1 VATGGSRAA
10 APGLRRKKA
19 RGGTRSGNGSNGA
32 ARPAG
37 RARAEKPARAASA
50 AKRAASPTARATN
63 AAKPQRA
70 ARTSKVDVA
79 LLRDAAERSIRY
91 LERRDARQVA
101 PALETLARFHEPLP
115 AGPSHPAA
123 VLRLLDEA
131 GSPATMVMGGGRFF
145 GFVIGGTLP
154 VSLAANWLANAWDQ
168 NTGLWVSTPGTSTLE
183 EVALRWMIELFGLP
197 RGTGGAF
204 VTGATVA
211 NFTALAAAR
220 HAVLADAG
228 WDVEAKGLFG
238 APEIT
243 VVVGAEAHPTLIKS
257 LGLLGLG
264 RKRVVTVPADDQG
277 RMRADALPPITGPAI
292 VCAQAGNV
300 NTGATD
306 PLEKIVAY
314 ARAAKAWLHVDGA
327 FGLWA
332 TAAPTRAA
340 RVAGIT
346 RADSWATDA
355 HKWLNVPY
363 DCGLA
368 FVRDPHALRAA
379 MAITAEYLPTETPH
393 RNPSDYTPELSRRAR
408 GVEVWAALR
417 ALGKSGVA
425 ELIERTC
432 RHARRFAEGLAA
444 AGYRVLNE
452 VALNQV
458 LVSFGDA
465 AANER
470 VIAGIQ
476 SDGTCWCGGT
486 VWQEKSAMRI
496 SVSDWATTEDDV
508 EKSLAAMIRIARER
522 T

>member
-1 VATGGSRAA
+1 MPKRAPAAAVKRRRTTKTRSRAA
-10 APGLRRKKA
+10 ARPNGIA
-19 RGGTRSGNGSNGA
+19 RVEKR
-32 ARPAG
+32 ARPRDA
-37 RARAEKPARAASA
+37 
-50 AKRAASPTARATN
+50 
-63 AAKPQRA
+63 
-70 ARTSKVDVA
+70 A
-79 LLRDAAERSIRY
+79 LLRDAAERGIRY
-91 LERRDARQVA
+91 LERLDARGVA
-101 PALETLARFHEPLP
+101 PTPAAVEALARFAEPLP
-115 AGPSHPAA
+115 DGPSDPAA
-123 VLRLLDEA
+123 VLRLLDEV
-131 GSPATMVMGGGRFF
+131 GSPATIGIAGGRFF
-145 GFVIGGTLP
+145 GFVIGGALP
-154 VSLAANWLANAWDQ
+154 VTVAANWLATAWDQ
-168 NTGLWVSTPGTSTLE
+168 NTGLWNITPATATLE
-183 EVALRWMIELFGLP
+183 EVALRWMVDLFGLP
-197 RGTGGAF
+197 QGTGGAF

-220 HAVLADAG
+220 HTVLARAG

-238 APEIT
+238 APPVT
-243 VVVGAEAHPTLIKS
+243 VVVGAEVHPTLIKS

-264 RKRVVTVPADDQG
+264 RTRVLTVPADGQG
-277 RMRADALPPITGPAI
+277 RMRADALPAIVSPAI

-306 PLEKIVAY
+306 PLEAIVAY
-314 ARAAKAWLHVDGA
+314 ARAANAWLHVDSA

-332 TAAPTRAA
+332 AAAPSRAPLV
-340 RVAGIT
+340 RGIT

-379 MAITAEYLPTETPH
+379 MAITAEYLPTETPR
-393 RNPSDYTPELSRRAR
+393 RNPADFTPELSRRAR

-417 ALGKSGVA
+417 ALGRGGVA

-432 RHARRFAEGLAA
+432 RHARRFAAGLEG

-465 AANER
+465 AATER
-470 VIAGIQ
+470 VVAGIQ

-486 VWQEKSAMRI
+486 VWQGQSAMRI
-496 SVSDWATTEDDV
+496 SVSSWATTDEDV

-522 T
+522 A